1 MNPMN
6 ITIKNLAAK
15 PIKVSFLDSL
25 YLVRL
30 SLLRS
35 KLIINILDIPIPSDK
50 DQLTIMDEML
60 ETLVPLEI

>member
-1 MNPMN
+1 MN